1 MPPSPRKSPRA
12 SSEPNPP
19 RAKAAACDS
28 PRAKAA
34 ACKRILDPTSN
45 SDLISTRIDDL
56 VGYHI
61 RRVQLML
68 FKQFD
73 RELDPDMT
81 PATLHMLLI
90 IDENPGLT
98 MSRIAEAHGVD
109 RASLAPAI
117 QKMVRKGWIERLG
130 SPEDKR
136 ALMLNCT
143 PEGRARALATLA
155 KCRKLEAE
163 LLVALSLAERNELLS
178 LLGRVARSQGW
189 PRKESR
195 TMMLAG
201 AAHER

>member
-1 MPPSPRKSPRA
+1 MAEAA
-12 SSEPNPP
+12 SNAP
-19 RAKAAACDS
+19 RAKPAACNV
-28 PRAKAA
+28 
-34 ACKRILDPTSN
+34 ILDPTTS
-45 SDLISTRIDDL
+45 SSLISTRIDDL

-73 RELDPDMT
+73 RDLDPDMT

-143 PEGRARALATLA
+143 PEGRARALATLS
-155 KCRKLEAE
+155 KCRQLESE
-163 LLVALSLAERNELLS
+163 LLVALSLAERKELLS
-178 LLGRVARSQGW
+178 LLARVARSQRW
-189 PRKESR
+189 RRKDAR
-195 TMMLAG
+195 GIKDARGMLLAG
-201 AAHER
+201 AAQAR

>member
-1 MPPSPRKSPRA
+1 V
-12 SSEPNPP
+12 P
-19 RAKAAACDS
+19 RAKAARCGN
-28 PRAKAA
+28 
-34 ACKRILDPTSN
+34 ILDPTRATG
-45 SDLISTRIDDL
+45 LISTRMDDL
-56 VGYHI
+56 IGYHI

-98 MSRIAEAHGVD
+98 MSRIAEGHGVD

-117 QKMVRKGWIERLG
+117 QKMVRKGWIERMG

-143 PEGRARALATLA
+143 PEGRARALATLT
-155 KCRKLEAE
+155 KCRQLEAE
-163 LLVALSLAERNELLS
+163 LLASLSLTERKELLS
-178 LLGRVARSQGW
+178 LLGRVARSQRW
-189 PRKESR
+189 RRKDSR
-195 TMMLAG
+195 GLTLAN
-201 AAHER
+201 AALER

>member
-1 MPPSPRKSPRA
+1 M
-12 SSEPNPP
+12 
-19 RAKAAACDS
+19 
-28 PRAKAA
+28 
-34 ACKRILDPTSN
+34 
-45 SDLISTRIDDL
+45 DDL

-73 RELDPDMT
+73 RVLDSDMT

-98 MSRIAEAHGVD
+98 MSRIADAHGVD
-109 RASLAPAI
+109 RASIAPAI

-143 PEGRARALATLA
+143 PEGRARALSTLA
-155 KCRKLEAE
+155 KVRELEAE
-163 LLVALSLAERNELLS
+163 LLAALSLAERTELLA
-178 LLGRVARSQGW
+178 LLGRVARSHHW
-189 PRKESR
+189 RRKDPRRVTS
-195 TMMLAG
+195 TALSALDN
-201 AAHER
+201 

>member
-1 MPPSPRKSPRA
+1 VAEAVSNA
-12 SSEPNPP
+12 P
-19 RAKAAACDS
+19 RAKPAPCNV
-28 PRAKAA
+28 
-34 ACKRILDPTSN
+34 ILDPTTS
-45 SDLISTRIDDL
+45 SSLISTRIDDL

-143 PEGRARALATLA
+143 PEGRARALATLS
-155 KCRKLEAE
+155 KCRQLESE
-163 LLVALSLAERNELLS
+163 LLVALSLAERKELLS
-178 LLGRVARSQGW
+178 LLARVARSQRW
-189 PRKESR
+189 RRKDAR
-195 TMMLAG
+195 GMLLAG
-201 AAHER
+201 AAQAR

>member
-1 MPPSPRKSPRA
+1 MSSPTRKPRKSPRA
-12 SSEPNPP
+12 PSETTPP
-19 RAKAAACDS
+19 RAKPAAS
-28 PRAKAA
+28 QN
-34 ACKRILDPTSN
+34 ILDPTRN
-45 SDLISTRIDDL
+45 SSLVSTRIDDL
-56 VGYHI
+56 IGYHI

-143 PEGRARALATLA
+143 PEGRTRALTALT
-155 KCRKLEAE
+155 KCRQLEAE
-163 LLVALSLAERNELLS
+163 LLVALSLAERKELLS
-178 LLGRVARSQGW
+178 LLGRVARSQRW
-189 PRKESR
+189 RRKDLR
-195 TMMLAG
+195 GLMLAS
-201 AAHER
+201 AAQAR